1 MTVRFSASETKLL
14 DFRRRIFAFAKILPS
29 SCRSDASRET
39 EGGPEAEE
47 NKLQKSWKLPS

>member
-47 NKLQKSWKLPS
+47 NKLQQSWKLPS